1 MVYELCYLVNHTMK
15 YIAKHNG
22 CQIDIKDK
30 LEVIKCNSTSNLIK
44 LKNLI
49 DYEYY
54 YCDSPDFMY
63 FI

>member
-1 MVYELCYLVNHTMK
+1 MK
-15 YIAKHNG
+15 YVTKHNG
-22 CQIDIKDK
+22 CQIDIKDQ
-30 LEVIKCNSTSNLIK
+30 LEVIKCNSTSNLTR

-49 DYEYY
+49 DFEYY